1 MKVNVG
7 IREEDNAPII
17 FVTDDNGDNIGE
29 LEISKELY
37 EVALDEWGD

>member
-7 IREEDNAPII
+7 LREEDIAPII
-17 FVTDDNGDNIGE
+17 FVTDDNGGE

>member
-7 IREEDNAPII
+7 LREEDNQEIL
-17 FVTDDNGDNIGE
+17 FVTDDSGENIGE

-37 EVALDEWGD
+37 KVALDEWND